1 MSSSSVSNKPLEM
14 VAPVPQRLVDVVE
27 SGEVTPDPRKSVTI
41 YPATWVKWI
50 RPEDTPGVR
59 WFDPTQPKVT
69 IERQDLVTLAG
80 AIDTD
85 DPVALR
91 GLFAATMMW
100 GSGPWNGRGPRYTAQ
115 ALADH
120 RLADTLRD
128 TRYSVLHNE
137 PEDAYARFKV
147 NGIGPSF
154 FTKWFWAAGLGSR
167 LEVKPLVL
175 DERVWASLSALGWN
189 SVVAA
194 GGSRL
199 RKRRYRAYLDTCAL
213 WAADK
218 PKLFGGPEDVE
229 NVLFQWAGGRRD
241 RRRGSSH

>member
-1 MSSSSVSNKPLEM
+1 MEQ
-14 VAPVPQRLVDVVE
+14 APQRLVDLIE
-27 SGEVTPDPRKSVTI
+27 AGEFSPDRRRVVTI
-41 YPATWVKWI
+41 YPGTWGRWI
-50 RPEDTPGVR
+50 QTTDTEQLG
-59 WFDPTQPKVT
+59 WFNLKQPQVT
-69 IERQDLVTLAG
+69 VELQDLATLAG
-80 AIDTD
+80 AVYAD
-85 DPVALR
+85 DPIALR
-91 GLFAATMMW
+91 RLFLATMMW

-137 PEDAYARFKV
+137 PEDAYARFRV
-147 NGIGPSF
+147 HGVGPPF

-175 DERVWASLSALGWN
+175 DERVWESLGALGWN

-199 RKRRYRAYLDTCAL
+199 RKRRYRAYLDTCAT

-218 PKLFGGPEDVE
+218 PELFGGPEDVE
-229 NVLFQWAGGRRD
+229 NVLFQWAGGRR
-241 RRRGSSH
+241 RRQRSGVGR